1 MKYAYVS
8 ISGVARQV
16 PSRTATK
23 TAETDHK
30 GYKHLPRNVP
40 CNDRRSVYSIVTM
53 MLFVVFGVLAGME
66 QPNYELNLPTPMM
79 GIFERINIYGYMLW
93 IIVFSKAQLQL
104 SKSKL

>member
-1 MKYAYVS
+1 
-8 ISGVARQV
+8 
-16 PSRTATK
+16 
-23 TAETDHK
+23 
-30 GYKHLPRNVP
+30 
-40 CNDRRSVYSIVTM
+40 